1 MKTYWFYVSGGEY
14 EGEEFFVE
22 ATNLYEAFEIAYQ
35 YFPIDDEDRLVCY
48 GTISEAE
55 AEMLGYDTY

>member
-1 MKTYWFYVSGGEY
+1 MKTYWFVVRNGAY

-22 ATNLYEAFEIAYQ
+22 AKDLYEAYDIVQTYW
-35 YFPIDDEDRLVCY
+35 DDTDVECY